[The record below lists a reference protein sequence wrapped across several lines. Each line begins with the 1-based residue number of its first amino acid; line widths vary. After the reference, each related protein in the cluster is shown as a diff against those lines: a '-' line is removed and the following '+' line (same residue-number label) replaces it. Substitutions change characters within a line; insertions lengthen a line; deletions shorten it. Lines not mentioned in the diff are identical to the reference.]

1 MTIEGPRVMDKPLP
15 WCDID
20 TGPVAPGYPITIT
33 AGQGWVVLDD
43 GAAHTPTIVNR
54 SYYDL
59 SGYTLKELTAFIQG
73 VDIQEAFMPF
83 GSISCTVVDMI
94 TTEFVNDATLLAA
107 HVYTTGNGD
116 LPGFPNS
123 TYDMSQVIYGRTR
136 TFVDNSS
143 WDDIALQGTT
153 IFGTGAA
160 TSGEKLYIT
169 RVVYIITGAAGVITP
184 AKAIH
189 IPPCDYVTAVIVAKE
204 KDIPYLMRLKRGYEH
219 TSGL

>member
-1 MTIEGPRVMDKPLP
+1 MTIEGPRVMDKLLP

-20 TGPVAPGYPITIT
+20 TATLAPGYPITIT
-33 AGQGWVVLDD
+33 AGQNWEILDD
-43 GAAHTPTIVNR
+43 GAGGYPTVVNR
-54 SYYDL
+54 TYYDL

-73 VDIQEAFMPF
+73 VDIQEAFQPF
-83 GSISCTVVDMI
+83 GTISCTVVDLI

-107 HVYTTGNGD
+107 HVYSTGNGD

-143 WDDIALQGTT
+143 WQDIALQGVTS
-153 IFGTGAA
+153 FGTGAA
-160 TSGEKLYIT
+160 TSGAKLYIT
-169 RVVYIITGAAGVITP
+169 RVVYIVTGVDGVITHDK
-184 AKAIH
+184 KAH

-204 KDIPYLMRLKRGYEH
+204 KDIPYLMRMKRGYEH